1 MVAVVAAIRIKIVAV
16 TLIASSV
23 QVTVNSVLANV
34 TSGVPDTT
42 PVVELNVSPRGNAG
56 LIVKVLAPGRPVST

>member
-1 MVAVVAAIRIKIVAV
+1 MAV

-42 PVVELNVSPRGNAG
+42 PVVELNASPRGNAG

>member
-1 MVAVVAAIRIKIVAV
+1 MAV

-42 PVVELNVSPRGNAG
+42 PVVELNASRRGNAG
-56 LIVKVLAPGRPVST
+56 LNVKVLAPGRPVSI